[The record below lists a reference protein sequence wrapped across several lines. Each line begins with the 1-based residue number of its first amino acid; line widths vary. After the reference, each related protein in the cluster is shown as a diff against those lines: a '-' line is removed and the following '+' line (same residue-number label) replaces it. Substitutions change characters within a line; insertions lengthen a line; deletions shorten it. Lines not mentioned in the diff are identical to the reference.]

1 MSLTI
6 CPDCENK
13 ISTRSEH
20 CIYCGCPALFYRDGS
35 TYPPDKKQQKANE
48 SCQERDNMIPR
59 FLTIRETSKETGVPE
74 HALRGMVKRN
84 EISYFQSGTR
94 VYINLSKLQE
104 FLSEK

>member
-13 ISTRSEH
+13 ISTSSEH

-48 SCQERDNMIPR
+48 SCQERDNMIPQ
-59 FLTIRETSKETGVPE
+59 LKDSAE
-74 HALRGMVKRN
+74 LN
-84 EISYFQSGTR
+84 ESLK
-94 VYINLSKLQE
+94 NLSI
-104 FLSEK
+104 